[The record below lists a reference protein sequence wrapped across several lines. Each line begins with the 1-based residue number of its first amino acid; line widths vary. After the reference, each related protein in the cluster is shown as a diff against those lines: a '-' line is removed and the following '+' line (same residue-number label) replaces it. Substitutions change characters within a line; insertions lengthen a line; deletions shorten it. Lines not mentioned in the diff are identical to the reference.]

1 MVANLLEFEGA
12 LSYLASRHAILQ
24 KIASGQPLTTFLTS
38 RLNSW
43 IESGGRMRKAMMVQE
58 KVCQYSDFNHNLPTS
73 YSSLSI
79 RHL

>member
-24 KIASGQPLTTFLTS
+24 KIASGQPLTTFLT

-43 IESGGRMRKAMMVQE
+43 IERGGRMRKAMMVQE
-58 KVCQYSDFNHNLPTS
+58 KVCQYSDFNHNLPTL